1 MKFTQSQIDEMSVTE
16 LCDTIELIDAEK
28 NERLQK
34 AEEVKPKLVE
44 FVSANVEI
52 IEEEEETT
60 VEGNIIR
67 TDAVN

>member
-34 AEEVKPKLVE
+34 AEEVRPKLVE
-44 FVSANVEI
+44 FVSSNVEI
-52 IEEEEETT
+52 IEEETT

-67 TDAVN
+67 TDAID

>member
-28 NERLQK
+28 NERLLK

-67 TDAVN
+67 TDAAN

>member
-34 AEEVKPKLVE
+34 AEEVRPKLVE

-52 IEEEEETT
+52 IEEETT

-67 TDAVN
+67 TDAID